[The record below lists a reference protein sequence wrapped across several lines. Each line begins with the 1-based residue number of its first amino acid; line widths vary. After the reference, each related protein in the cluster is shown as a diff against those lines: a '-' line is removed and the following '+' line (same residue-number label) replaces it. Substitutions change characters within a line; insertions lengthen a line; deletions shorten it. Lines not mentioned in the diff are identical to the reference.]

1 MRGRQA
7 FLRIALGSLL
17 AWAPIHVVCAQTD
30 ARAAIDAAIG
40 SKLRERWDAV
50 LAEVAGSAGLR
61 VEQGHLTGTREQK
74 AAAYS
79 QVLDRLDEDLGSEL
93 ERLVTREYVQA
104 LVDERVESRMASS
117 FNAASTNPATAGLA
131 ERSGS
136 TSLAALAADVS
147 SLVSADKTAISL
159 NVSALAFVSL
169 KDPDLYSELANYQR
183 HDFARRFSGTI
194 VTGAKIPEKEITG
207 LSNLPDFDKILDAFS
222 WDVKVRV
229 LGDKDP
235 RSRRWSPLTVVR
247 GGLLT
252 QKAALITSFVGGSPA
267 SVEDALILSQ
277 LLASRLGQDLA
288 DMKARMARSPQLSVK
303 TAGTHLTKEP
313 GRNKYAVAALFDAGI
328 GPADLTANAQY
339 AVTNDISAGAAVFA
353 AKTWTLAGEIT
364 SHLASGGFLAGRS
377 LDWSLGG
384 SALLFVD
391 TASIPVPASNTWKV
405 FSTFAFPIRGGG
417 RIPVSVIYSNDPNAV
432 AKERFVS
439 GLIGISYDF
448 SALKQLFSQ

>member
-1 MRGRQA
+1 MRRQRVR
-7 FLRIALGSLL
+7 LWLLLVPLL
-17 AWAPIHVVCAQTD
+17 AWTPAHAAYAQTD
-30 ARAAIDAAIG
+30 PRAAIDAAIDAR
-40 SKLRERWDAV
+40 LRERWDAV
-50 LAEVAGSAGLR
+50 LAEVAAGAGLR
-61 VEQGHLTGTREQK
+61 VEQGHLTGSREQK
-74 AAAYS
+74 VAAYT
-79 QVLDRLDEDLGSEL
+79 QVLDRLDEDLGSDL
-93 ERLVTREYVQA
+93 ERLVTRDYVQA
-104 LVDERVESRMASS
+104 LIDERVESRMAAS

-136 TSLAALAADVS
+136 TSLAALAANVS

-252 QKAALITSFVGGSPA
+252 QKAALITSFVGGS
-267 SVEDALILSQ
+267 VEDAVILSQ
-277 LLASRLGQDLA
+277 LLASRLGRNLA

-313 GRNKYAVAALFDAGI
+313 GRNKYAVAALFDTGI

-339 AVTNDISAGAAVFA
+339 AVTNDISAGADVFA
-353 AKTWTLAGEIT
+353 AKSWTLAGELT
-364 SHLASGGFLAGRS
+364 SHLAPGSILAGRS
-377 LDWSLGG
+377 IDWSVGG

-391 TASIPVPASNTWKV
+391 TASLPVPASNTWKV
-405 FSTFAFPIRGGG
+405 FTTFAFPIRGGG
-417 RIPVSVIYSNDPNAV
+417 RIPVSVIYSNDPNAIT
-432 AKERFVS
+432 KERYVS

-448 SALKQLFSQ
+448 SALKQLFAQ